1 VAAPLSYGARPR
13 ALILLAAVAV
23 AFADSSIV
31 VLALPELLGEFHT
44 SIEGVAWVVTAFNLI
59 VAALALALGTAL
71 GRRAGMLTR
80 PGLAVFLAAS
90 CACAAAPG
98 LTWLV
103 ALRVAQGAGAALLL
117 AGSLP
122 VLAQLLGDGRR
133 AVGWWA
139 LAGSAGAALGPALG
153 GVLTEVF
160 DWRAIFV
167 AQVPPAVLALLVTP
181 RIAPT
186 AAPAPRTRPSRRAL
200 GADAAL
206 ALVSGA
212 LVAALFPAVV
222 LMINGWG
229 LRPLAAAAVVSALPL
244 ATVAARL
251 LARPLGAHM
260 TLAAGAILL
269 ALGLVG
275 LAVLPAPEPAL
286 AAWALACCGLGIGLT
301 VPELV
306 RAGMSDGPDLG
317 GAASWSVGVRHLG
330 LVVGLLAMTP
340 LLAHDMGVAGTK
352 VRDAGA
358 ARLLDAPLPIST
370 KLELADAL
378 ERGVREGRTTP
389 AALLEPLRS
398 REAAEPALAGLR
410 RSLEDLLAAA
420 LTRGFR
426 RGFLLAAGLALL
438 ALAPILLARRR

>member
-1 VAAPLSYGARPR
+1 MPAPVSSAARTR
-13 ALILLAAVAV
+13 ALILLVAVAA

-31 VLALPELLGEFHT
+31 VLALPELLGDFHT
-44 SIEGVAWVVTAFNLI
+44 SIEGVAWVVTAFNLV

-71 GRRAGMLTR
+71 GRRVGGLTR
-80 PGLAVFLAAS
+80 PGLALFLAAS

-98 LTWLV
+98 LSWLV
-103 ALRVAQGAGAALLL
+103 GLRVAQGAGAALLL

-122 VLAQLLGDGRR
+122 VLAHLLGDGRR
-133 AVGWWA
+133 AVAWWA

-167 AQVPPAVLALLVTP
+167 AQVPPAAVALLTTP
-181 RIAPT
+181 RAP
-186 AAPAPRTRPSRRAL
+186 AGVPAPRGRPGPRAL
-200 GADAAL
+200 AADAAL

-229 LRPLAAAAVVSALPL
+229 LRPLAAAGVVSALPL
-244 ATVAARL
+244 ATVAASL
-251 LARPLGAHM
+251 IARPLGVRR
-260 TLAAGAILL
+260 TLAAGATLL
-269 ALGLVG
+269 ALGLVA
-275 LAVLPAPEPAL
+275 LALLPAPQPAL

-301 VPELV
+301 VPQLV
-306 RAGMSDGPDLG
+306 RAGMPDGPELATG
-317 GAASWSVGVRHLG
+317 ASWSVGVRHLG

-340 LLAHDMGVAGTK
+340 LLAHDMGAAGDK

-358 ARLLDAPLPIST
+358 ARLLDAPLPISA
-370 KLELADAL
+370 KVELADAL
-378 ERGVREGRTTP
+378 EQGVREGRTTP

-398 REAAEPALAGLR
+398 REAAEPALTGIR
-410 RSLEDLLAAA
+410 RSLEDLIAAA

-438 ALAPILLARRR
+438 ALVPILSMRRR